1 MNFEAIP
8 DLLADIIAE
17 QRRTTEA
24 VVGLAQALA
33 GIRAKVEA
41 ERAAA
46 QTAKVEKT
54 TKAAVDTSVDTSVD
68 TPATAAEVDY
78 EAAKKAVLALIKSQ
92 GREAAVAVLA
102 SYNLKS
108 LQDAKPEQWGPIVQ
122 SIAKAAQ

>member
-46 QTAKVEKT
+46 PAQTAKVEKT
-54 TKAAVDTSVDTSVD
+54 TKAAVDTSVD

>member
-46 QTAKVEKT
+46 PAQTAKVEKT
-54 TKAAVDTSVDTSVD
+54 TKAAVDTSVDT
-68 TPATAAEVDY
+68 PATAEVDY

>member
-46 QTAKVEKT
+46 PAQTAKVEKT
-54 TKAAVDTSVDTSVD
+54 TKAAVDTSVD

-78 EAAKKAVLALIKSQ
+78 EAAKK
-92 GREAAVAVLA
+92 AVLA

>member
-24 VVGLAQALA
+24 VVGLAQA
-33 GIRAKVEA
+33 
-41 ERAAA
+41 

-54 TKAAVDTSVDTSVD
+54 TKAAVDTSVD

>member
-54 TKAAVDTSVDTSVD
+54 TKAAVDTSVD